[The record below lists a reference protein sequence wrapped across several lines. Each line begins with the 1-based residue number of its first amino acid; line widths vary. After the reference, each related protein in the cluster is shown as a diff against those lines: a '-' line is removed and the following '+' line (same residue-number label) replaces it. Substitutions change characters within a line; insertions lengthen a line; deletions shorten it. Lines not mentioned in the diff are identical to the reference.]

1 MNSINWWS
9 DPLVQNYNKAVR
21 DRIPEIIKNSGKKCK
36 VITLSDD
43 EFLIEMEN
51 KLLEEVNEYLESKS
65 ESELADIL
73 EVIYRIAEL
82 RGLKQ
87 LDLEKIRK
95 DKTLTHGTFSKN
107 HFLIDTT

>member
-1 MNSINWWS
+1 
-9 DPLVQNYNKAVR
+9 LVQNYNKAVR

-43 EFLIEMEN
+43 EFLVEIEK
-51 KLLEEVNEYLESKS
+51 KLSEEVKEYLENKS
-65 ESELADIL
+65 EAELADIL
-73 EVIYRIAEL
+73 EVVYRIAQL

-95 DKTLTHGTFSKN
+95 DKALTHGAFSKN
-107 HFLIDTT
+107 YFLTDTT

>member
-1 MNSINWWS
+1 MTQ
-9 DPLVQNYNKAVR
+9 QNHKVIR
-21 DRIPEIIKNSGKKCK
+21 DKIPEIVKKSGKKCN
-36 VITLSDD
+36 ITILSDD
-43 EFLIEMEN
+43 RFLMEIEN
-51 KLLEEVNEYLESKS
+51 KLLEEVNEYLENKS

-95 DKTLTHGTFSKN
+95 DKALTHGTFSKN
-107 HFLIDTT
+107 YFLIDTA